1 MFYTLDGIL
10 EIDLFKAQA
19 AARTKLSEQ
28 GQIRGNDRGYLCIAA
43 GSLSVHHHDYRL
55 AGGRNLNRACDDAVR
70 NDIDAV
76 NALDRRTV
84 ELYAHSVGV
93 AGDGISFGIKD
104 IFALVGEII
113 ILRAGYNM
121 DGDCA
126 VFLFLG
132 LENSGSHAVEITL
145 RISERQ
151 NIAGFQLS
159 ALEATDF
166 AFKIR

>member
-1 MFYTLDGIL
+1 
-10 EIDLFKAQA
+10 
-19 AARTKLSEQ
+19 
-28 GQIRGNDRGYLCIAA
+28 
-43 GSLSVHHHDYRL
+43 
-55 AGGRNLNRACDDAVR
+55 
-70 NDIDAV
+70 
-76 NALDRRTV
+76 
-84 ELYAHSVGV
+84 
-93 AGDGISFGIKD
+93 
-104 IFALVGEII
+104 
-113 ILRAGYNM
+113 M